1 MHTFDYNNYS
11 RFWRVRQPGLRA
23 AVTGRRTGMV
33 FHFIL
38 LRLPAALLAHLSRA
52 AAGRAAGWLPSVMN
66 ALPRDS
72 TAEYLRKIE
81 SADTSVI
88 SSVVM
93 VPVIMIYLVFIYFF
107 LVRMPKKKI
116 PFLWFYVL
124 GKKKYLKI
132 INIILVIMF
141 LINLVS
147 SILNIILDSLSLLT
161 N

>member
-1 MHTFDYNNYS
+1 
-11 RFWRVRQPGLRA
+11 
-23 AVTGRRTGMV
+23 
-33 FHFIL
+33 
-38 LRLPAALLAHLSRA
+38 
-52 AAGRAAGWLPSVMN
+52 
-66 ALPRDS
+66 
-72 TAEYLRKIE
+72 
-81 SADTSVI
+81 
-88 SSVVM
+88 M
-93 VPVIMIYLVFIYFF
+93 VPVIMIHLVFIYFF